1 MRMMQSSIMHRL
13 IGRVRAVGKDRR
25 AAAAVELALA
35 MPALCL
41 FIFGIIEVGYALW
54 MQNALDYSVAGAARC
69 ASLNGN
75 ACTGKLLDGTYAAS
89 LSGATIPA
97 SHFSYSPNL
106 TYPTSGCGC
115 QVSASHS
122 MSLDIPWTSL
132 SVNLSSQACYPPRPT
147 TSCPVT

>member
-1 MRMMQSSIMHRL
+1 MPAMQSIMHRL
-13 IGRVRAVGKDRR
+13 IGRFCAVGKDRR
-25 AAAAVELALA
+25 ASAAVELALA

-97 SHFSYSPNL
+97 SHFS
-106 TYPTSGCGC
+106 
-115 QVSASHS
+115 
-122 MSLDIPWTSL
+122 
-132 SVNLSSQACYPPRPT
+132 
-147 TSCPVT
+147 